1 VPGGQNVAYRPD
13 ATYWGLQL
21 QHMKPDLQQALG
33 ADRVPVTGLVRH
45 RFDGRD
51 GPYQRWK
58 SVGNGIDTVPLN
70 AAFCV
75 TGIAVDCSTTNGCT
89 MMAMVTPGTASRQR
103 RSDMVETMRAQRFYA
118 DSKEIAVE
126 DVPIPEL
133 GQGEVLVK
141 VAFCG
146 ICHSDLSLI
155 NGTFP
160 SQQAVVTQGHEA
172 SGTIAKLGPGVIGWS
187 EGDRVVVAAG
197 RPCLECVNCRRG
209 DVSNCLRIRL
219 MAFAYDGA
227 WAEYTVAQAFGLTRV
242 PDNVTLEHAAILADA
257 VSTPYGAVVRTGKV
271 GIGESVGV
279 WGVGGVGTHVVQLA
293 RLVGAAPIIAV
304 DIKPAV
310 LDRALAVGADYAFD
324 ARDDALHDKIAEATE
339 GRQLD
344 VAFDAVGLKSTFEQA
359 LGSLTVGGR
368 LVGIGMSAD
377 APTIGPTAM
386 FNLFKRQVLGHL
398 GYQNADIGTL
408 ANLVSRGRLD
418 LSRSISE
425 IVSLEDVAKGI
436 EKLEKADGD
445 PIRILVQP

>member
-1 VPGGQNVAYRPD
+1 M
-13 ATYWGLQL
+13 L
-21 QHMKPDLQQALG
+21 
-33 ADRVPVTGLVRH
+33 
-45 RFDGRD
+45 
-51 GPYQRWK
+51 
-58 SVGNGIDTVPLN
+58 
-70 AAFCV
+70 
-75 TGIAVDCSTTNGCT
+75 
-89 MMAMVTPGTASRQR
+89 
-103 RSDMVETMRAQRFYA
+103 ETMRAQRFYA
-118 DSKEIAVE
+118 DTKEFAVE
-126 DVPIPEL
+126 DVPIPQL
-133 GQGEVLVK
+133 AHGEVLVK

-172 SGTIAKLGPGVIGWS
+172 SGTIAKIGPGVTGWT

-197 RPCLECVNCRRG
+197 RPCLDCVNCRRG

-227 WAEYTVAQAFGLTRV
+227 WAQYTVAQAFGLTRI
-242 PDNVTLEHAAILADA
+242 PDNVSMEQAAILADA

-293 RLVGAAPIIAV
+293 RLVGAAPIVAV

-310 LDRALAVGADYAFD
+310 LDRALALGADYAFD
-324 ARDDALHDKIAEATE
+324 ARDEALPDRIAEATG

-344 VAFDAVGLKSTFEQA
+344 VAFDAVGLTSTFEQA

-368 LVGIGMSAD
+368 LVGIGMSGD
-377 APTIGPTAM
+377 APTIGPTSM
-386 FNLFKRQVLGHL
+386 FNLTKRQVLGHL
-398 GYQNADIGTL
+398 GYQNSDIGTL

-418 LSRSISE
+418 LSRSISD
-425 IVSLEDVAKGI
+425 IVSLEDVAEGI

>member
-1 VPGGQNVAYRPD
+1 
-13 ATYWGLQL
+13 
-21 QHMKPDLQQALG
+21 
-33 ADRVPVTGLVRH
+33 
-45 RFDGRD
+45 
-51 GPYQRWK
+51 
-58 SVGNGIDTVPLN
+58 
-70 AAFCV
+70 
-75 TGIAVDCSTTNGCT
+75 
-89 MMAMVTPGTASRQR
+89 
-103 RSDMVETMRAQRFYA
+103 MVETMRAQRFYA
-118 DSKEIAVE
+118 ESKKIAVE

-133 GQGEVLVK
+133 GHGEVLVK

-160 SQQAVVTQGHEA
+160 AQQAVVTQGHEA
-172 SGTIAKLGPGVIGWS
+172 SGTIAKLGPGVTGWA

-197 RPCLECVNCRRG
+197 KPCLECANCRRG
-209 DVSNCLRIRL
+209 DLSNCLRIRL

-227 WAEYTVAQAFGLTRV
+227 WAEYTVAQAFGLTRI
-242 PDNVTLEHAAILADA
+242 PDNVSLEQAAILADA

-310 LDRALAVGADYAFD
+310 LERALAVGADYAFD
-324 ARDDALHDKIAEATE
+324 ARDDALHDKIAEATG

-359 LGSLTVGGR
+359 LGNLTVGGR
-368 LVGIGMSAD
+368 LVGIGMSGD
-377 APTIGPTAM
+377 SPSIGSTAM
-386 FNLFKRQVLGHL
+386 FNLFKWQALGHL

-408 ANLVSRGRLD
+408 AGLVSMGRLD
-418 LSRSISE
+418 LSRSISD

-436 EKLEKADGD
+436 EKLERAEGD